1 MKMSFKAILKHSLAV
16 LPSIKTRM
24 ALGLVILLWLVLP
37 LQSGAALEGLEFH
50 LPALV
55 LAALPQGTAK
65 APAATQQK
73 APPAKKETQAAGPPR
88 DPGLYMT
95 FQTTMGSISCKLYKN
110 EAPITVRTIVGLAIG
125 KRSYIDPRTKQKVTG
140 KRFYDGLTFHRV
152 IPEFMIQGGDPLGNG
167 MGGPEGTGFPFE
179 DEFVPTLRFD
189 TPGRLA
195 MANAGPKTN
204 GSQFFI
210 TEVPTMSLNNRHTLF
225 GQCGNLDVVK
235 AIARVPTNDDRPVK
249 PVIIKRVSVERVG
262 PVPPNAPEAMPA
274 VKRPPGAT
282 KKSTKKS

>member
-1 MKMSFKAILKHSLAV
+1 MKTRLKILENSLAGLRIKTWMTLGLGMVLWFV
-16 LPSIKTRM
+16 LPLNSGAAVEQGFEPLLP
-24 ALGLVILLWLVLP
+24 ALGLTA
-37 LQSGAALEGLEFH
+37 LQQGA
-50 LPALV
+50 
-55 LAALPQGTAK
+55 AK
-65 APAATQQK
+65 APTAGQQK
-73 APPAKKETQAAGPPR
+73 APPAKKEMQAVSPPH

-95 FQTTMGSISCKLYKN
+95 FQTTMGSISCKLYEN
-110 EAPITVRTIVGLAIG
+110 EAPITVRTIVGLALG
-125 KRSYIDPRTKQKVTG
+125 KRSYIDPRTKQKVSG

-204 GSQFFI
+204 QSQFFI
-210 TEVPTMSLNNRHTLF
+210 TEVPTISLNNRHTIF

-235 AIARVPTNDDRPVK
+235 AIARVPTNDDRPLK
-249 PVIIKRVSVERVG
+249 PVIIKRVTVERVG

-274 VKRPPGAT
+274 VKRAPGPT
-282 KKSTKKS
+282 KKSTKKP